1 MNQQPQ
7 IQTCLSPI
15 FVDQYDWSNKV
26 VVVID
31 VFRAT
36 STICS
41 AIGHGAKAVIPV
53 GSVEKCQKIGK
64 SLGAITAGERG
75 GKVIEGLQMGNSP
88 LEYTSEVIQGKT
100 LVLTTTNGTR
110 LMQLVKDAEEIVIG
124 SFLNLE
130 AIVHY
135 LKNKNKDVILACSG
149 WQDQFNLEDT
159 LFAGAVIH
167 ALKSDFECVDDTS
180 FMAESLFNRVGDY
193 TSLQDY
199 LKKATHYHRLV
210 NLGAEADLEYC
221 CLYNL
226 HPIVPVL
233 LDGIIKD
240 VKVR

>member
-1 MNQQPQ
+1 MNQRPQ
-7 IQTCLSPI
+7 IETCLSPI
-15 FVDQYDWSNKV
+15 FVNQYDWSGKT

-41 AIGHGAKAVIPV
+41 AIGHGAEAVIPV
-53 GSVEKCQKIGK
+53 SSVEECQEIGEK
-64 SLGAITAGERG
+64 LGAVMAGERG
-75 GKVIEGLQMGNSP
+75 GHVIEGLQMGNSP
-88 LEYTSEVIQGKT
+88 LEYTPEVIEGKT

-110 LMQLVKDAEEIVIG
+110 LMQLVKDAQEIVIG
-124 SFLNLE
+124 SFLNLNAVTE
-130 AIVHY
+130 Y
-135 LKNKNKDVILACSG
+135 LKLKNEDIILACSG
-149 WQDQFNLEDT
+149 WRDHANLEDT
-159 LFAGAVIH
+159 VFAGAVIY
-167 ALKSDFECVDDTS
+167 ALKSDFECVDDSS